1 MNNPDFLFGLSPGDI
16 RYDLETYPNAFTI
29 GLLHPDTR
37 QKWVFEISFR
47 RNDIQLFCRYIEEL
61 QRQGCRLV
69 GFNNI
74 GFDYPVIHFIY
85 QNRHTG
91 ITVGDIYD
99 KAMAIINAHDN
110 AKFAHMVWES
120 DWLVPQIDLYKI
132 HHFDN
137 RARATG
143 LKVLEFNMRMD
154 NIEDLP
160 FAVGTE
166 LNSEQLDTLIDYM
179 WHDIDATDRFYNES
193 VDQIRFREELSEKY
207 DRNFLNHND
216 TKIGKDFFIMKLE
229 EAQPG
234 CCYQYVDGKRKMVQT
249 QRERIDLAEV
259 VLPYVQFEQPEFQRI
274 LIWFK
279 SQVITET
286 KGTFKD
292 VNCVIDDFQFDFGTG
307 GIHGSVESQI
317 VYSNDYWIVED
328 WDVAS
333 YYPNLAIAN
342 GLFPQHLGQTF
353 CTIYKEVYEQ
363 RKGYAKGTAE
373 NAMLKLA
380 LNGVY
385 GDSNNKY
392 SPFFDPQYTMSITI
406 NGQLLLCMLAE
417 QLMKLDELSMVQ
429 INTDGLTVRYPRH
442 HQQWV
447 HSVCQWW
454 EQLTNLTL
462 ESAEYNRM
470 FIRDVNNYIAEYS
483 NGDLKRKGAYEYKL
497 GWHQNHSALVVPKAA
512 EAALVHGT
520 DVREFIRGVAHE
532 IHDFFLRTKVP
543 RSSSLE
549 WGGEVISNIARYYI
563 STEGKPL
570 EKVMPPVGPVGEYKR
585 ANKLTDAYFNSVMAE
600 IGQGVWDERIHTKN
614 KSMYEIRRT
623 GINTGWT
630 VNVCNNLDSLLV
642 PPDGGSPMWDLNHE
656 WYIKEAEKLVKPL
669 LDDCGTMCNTQPVT

>member
-1 MNNPDFLFGLSPGDI
+1 MAIIRQPRPDFLFGLTAGDI
-16 RYDLETYPNAFTI
+16 RYDIETYPNAFTI

-91 ITVGDIYD
+91 ITVKDIYD

-193 VDQIRFREELSEKY
+193 LDQIRFREELSEKY

-317 VYSNDYWIVED
+317 VYSDDYWIVED

-417 QLMKLDELSMVQ
+417 QLMKLSELSMVQ

-520 DVREFIRGVAHE
+520 DIREFIRGVAHE

-570 EKVMPPVGPVGEYKR
+570 EKVMPPAGPVGEYKR

-614 KSMYEIRRT
+614 FFFNDTATTEIY
-623 GINTGWT
+623 TGWT
-630 VNVCNNLDSLLV
+630 VNVCNNLDDLLV

-669 LDDCGTMCNTQPVT
+669 LE

>member
-1 MNNPDFLFGLSPGDI
+1 MNMPDFLFGLSPGDVSF
-16 RYDLETYPNAFTI
+16 DCETYPNAFTI
-29 GLLHPDTR
+29 GFVHKKTR
-37 QKWVFEISFR
+37 QQWLFEISFR

-91 ITVGDIYD
+91 ITVKDIYD

-120 DWLVPQIDLYKI
+120 DLLVPQIDLYKI

-193 VDQIRFREELSEKY
+193 LDQIRFREELSEKY

-286 KGTFKD
+286 KGVFKD

-317 VYSNDYWIVED
+317 VYSDDYWIVED

-392 SPFFDPQYTMSITI
+392 SPFFDPQYTMSITV

-417 QLMKLDELSMVQ
+417 QLMKLSELSMVQ

-520 DVREFIRGVAHE
+520 DIREFIRGVAHE

-563 STEGKPL
+563 SVEGKPL
-570 EKVMPPVGPVGEYKR
+570 EKVMPPAGPVGEYKR
-585 ANKLTDAYFNSVMAE
+585 ANKLTDAYFNNVMAE
-600 IGQGVWDERIHTKN
+600 IGPGVWDERIHTKN

-669 LDDCGTMCNTQPVT
+669 LE

>member
-61 QRQGCRLV
+61 QHQGCRLV

-193 VDQIRFREELSEKY
+193 LDQIRFREELSEKY

-259 VLPYVQFEQPEFQRI
+259 VLPYVQFEHPEFQRI

-317 VYSNDYWIVED
+317 VYSDDYWIVED

-380 LNGVY
+380 LVGVY

-417 QLMKLDELSMVQ
+417 QLMKLSELSMVQ

-483 NGDLKRKGAYEYKL
+483 NGDLKRKGVYEYKL

-520 DVREFIRGVAHE
+520 DIREFIRGVAHE

-570 EKVMPPVGPVGEYKR
+570 EKVMPPAGPVGEYKR

-623 GINTGWT
+623 G
-630 VNVCNNLDSLLV
+630 S
-642 PPDGGSPMWDLNHE
+642 
-656 WYIKEAEKLVKPL
+656 
-669 LDDCGTMCNTQPVT
+669 

>member
-193 VDQIRFREELSEKY
+193 LDQIRFREELSEKY

-307 GIHGSVESQI
+307 GIHGATSPGVYFSDNDFVIESR
-317 VYSNDYWIVED
+317 
-328 WDVAS
+328 DVKS
-333 YYPNLAIAN
+333 YYPNLAISN
-342 GLFPQHLGQTF
+342 KFFPQHLGETF
-353 CTIYKEVYEQ
+353 CRIYKELYDQ
-363 RKGYAKGTAE
+363 RAATQKGSSE

-380 LNGVY
+380 LNGTY

-392 SPFFDPQYTMSITI
+392 SPFYDPMFTMKITI

-417 QLMKLDELSMVQ
+417 QLMKVPGLQMLM
-429 INTDGLTVRYPRH
+429 INTDGLEYR
-442 HQQWV
+442 V
-447 HSVCQWW
+447 HRQYVPHIEAVCEWW
-454 EQLTNLTL
+454 QRLTKLEL
-462 ESAEYNRM
+462 ESDVYKQLC
-470 FIRDVNNYIAEYS
+470 IRDCNNYI
-483 NGDLKRKGAYEYKL
+483 
-497 GWHQNHSALVVPKAA
+497 
-512 EAALVHGT
+512 
-520 DVREFIRGVAHE
+520 GVFE
-532 IHDFFLRTKVP
+532 
-543 RSSSLE
+543 E
-549 WGGEVISNIARYYI
+549 
-563 STEGKPL
+563 
-570 EKVMPPVGPVGEYKR
+570 
-585 ANKLTDAYFNSVMAE
+585 
-600 IGQGVWDERIHTKN
+600 
-614 KSMYEIRRT
+614 
-623 GINTGWT
+623 
-630 VNVCNNLDSLLV
+630 
-642 PPDGGSPMWDLNHE
+642 
-656 WYIKEAEKLVKPL
+656 
-669 LDDCGTMCNTQPVT
+669 

>member
-1 MNNPDFLFGLSPGDI
+1 MAIIRQPRPDFLFGLTAGDI
-16 RYDLETYPNAFTI
+16 RYDIETYPNAFTI

-91 ITVGDIYD
+91 ITVKDIYD

-193 VDQIRFREELSEKY
+193 LDQIRFREELSEKY

-317 VYSNDYWIVED
+317 VYSDDYWIVED

-417 QLMKLDELSMVQ
+417 QLMKLSELSMVQ

-520 DVREFIRGVAHE
+520 DIREFIRGVAHE

-570 EKVMPPVGPVGEYKR
+570 EKVMPPAGPVGEYKR

-630 VNVCNNLDSLLV
+630 VNVCNNLDDLLV

-669 LDDCGTMCNTQPVT
+669 LE